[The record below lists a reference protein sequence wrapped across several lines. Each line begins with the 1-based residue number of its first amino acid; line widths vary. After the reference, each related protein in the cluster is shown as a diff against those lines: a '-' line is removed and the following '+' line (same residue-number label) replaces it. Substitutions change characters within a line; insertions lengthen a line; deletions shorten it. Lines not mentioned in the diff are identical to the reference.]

1 MCRTVQPASG
11 AVIQVIIYRATKSK
25 FLEDA
30 LSRDIEDVVA
40 HAYRERVGAGVAPGE
55 FRAWRESLMHMAKV
69 LHDDGIPERSGIA
82 IEYKIPQTNKR
93 VDFIVTGLD
102 DAKASKAV
110 IVELKQWSRAQRTSK
125 DGIILARRGG
135 KAGEAEG
142 PHPSYQ
148 AWTYAAL
155 METFNTAVYEGGIG
169 LRPCAYLH
177 NYERDGVIDHSCYA
191 PHIERAPLFLKGVA
205 ERRRL
210 QEFIKRH
217 VRYGDNGEL
226 IYRIEHG
233 RIKPSKMLADCVLD
247 MLRGNVEFVL
257 IDEQKQ
263 VFETALAAARLAESG
278 AKQVVIV
285 KGGPGTGK
293 SVVAVNL
300 LATLI
305 GQERNARYVSK
316 NAAPRAVYETRL
328 AGSFRRTQINNLFS
342 GSGNFSGAQPDSFDV
357 LIVDEAHRLNEKS
370 GLYGNLGE
378 NQIKELI
385 AAARCTIF
393 FVDDDQRVTLRDI
406 GHVDSLREWAR
417 NLRANVTECELASQF
432 RCNGSDGYLA
442 WIDHTL
448 EIRTTANE
456 RLDSSE
462 FDFRVVDSPGELHDL
477 IVDRNRGANRSRVV
491 AGYCWE
497 WNSKRDP
504 TSYDIDLP
512 EYDYRRRW
520 NLTRDGSLWII
531 ADESV
536 NEVGCIH
543 TCQGL
548 ELDYVGVIVGADL
561 VVRNGRIVTVP
572 ERRAM
577 SDKSLSG
584 LRQLVAADP
593 KLAAAEA
600 DRIIKNTYRTLL
612 TRGLRGCY
620 VFCVDPELAAYLRAR
635 VESRAPATA
644 DGSGWRSGPSD
655 SASGDV
661 VPLRRLT
668 ALERDGLRAVPL
680 VDLRFA
686 AGAFSDPQSLDQD
699 ASDWVELPDWVRV
712 QPGLFV
718 AQVVGESMNR
728 RIPNG
733 AWCLFR
739 ANPQG
744 TRNGKVVVA
753 QHREIHDAELGGSY
767 TIKVYSSSKMFTPDG
782 TWRHTEIRLLPDS
795 DRSEYQPIVLQTSD
809 DGELRIVAEFLAVL
823 D

>member
-1 MCRTVQPASG
+1 
-11 AVIQVIIYRATKSK
+11 VIQVIIYRATKSK

-40 HAYRERVGAGVAPGE
+40 QAYRERVGAGVAHGE

-110 IVELKQWSRAQRTSK
+110 IVELKQWSRAQRTTK

-135 KAGEAEG
+135 KAGEVEG

-233 RIKPSKMLADCVLD
+233 RIRPSKMLADCVLD

-278 AKQVVIV
+278 DKQVVIV

-417 NLRANVTECELASQF
+417 NLHANVTECELASQF

-456 RLDSSE
+456 RLDSAE

-572 ERRAM
+572 ERRAR

-584 LRQLVAADP
+584 LRQLAAANP
-593 KLAAAEA
+593 KLAASEA

-620 VFCVDPELAAYLRAR
+620 VFCVDPELAAYLRAH
-635 VESRAPATA
+635 VESRAPATV
-644 DGSGWRSGPSD
+644 DGSDWRSGPSD

-668 ALERDGLRAVPL
+668 ALERGGSRAVPL

-686 AGAFSDPQSLDQD
+686 AGAFSDPQSLDHD
-699 ASDWVELPDWVRV
+699 ASDWVELPDWVRL

-767 TIKVYSSSKMFTPDG
+767 TIKVYSSSKMFAPDG
-782 TWRHTEIRLLPDS
+782 TWRHTEIRLQPDS
-795 DRSEYQPIVLQTSD
+795 DRSEYQPIVLQTND

-823 D
+823 N